1 MSKYH
6 EKFILPNNIIDTD
19 VTTDKSLDE
28 LTDEIQRQLQTAVSN
43 NELVSIKGPQKAQLF
58 DPQKLVVFEIE
69 KVN

>member
-6 EKFILPNNIIDTD
+6 EKFFLPDNIINND
-19 VTTDKSLDE
+19 VTSDKSLDE
-28 LTDEIQRQLQTAVSN
+28 LTDEVQNQLQAAASN
-43 NELVSIKGPQKAQLF
+43 NELFAIKGPQKAQLF